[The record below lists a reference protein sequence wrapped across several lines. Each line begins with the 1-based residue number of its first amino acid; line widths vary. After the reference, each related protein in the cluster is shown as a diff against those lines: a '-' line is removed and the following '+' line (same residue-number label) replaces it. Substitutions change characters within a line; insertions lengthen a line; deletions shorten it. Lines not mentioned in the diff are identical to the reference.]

1 MKPEFTTARTVI
13 VQPEPVLR
21 YALRE
26 YFGVLP
32 RFSVRAVV
40 AEIDDARA
48 VLAKHKPDLIVM
60 DLVGDTM
67 DALDFINECACAKPP
82 VAVVVFSVRVD
93 FRTVQSVLKAGGL
106 GYVSKRD
113 EMGDLLKAISLAMEG
128 RRHLGPKVEAAF
140 MAGEPETRPKKSPST
155 NVLTEKEHEVFKL
168 LGMGDSI
175 ADIATK
181 LKRERKT
188 VESQAR
194 RIREKLNIGS
204 LRALV
209 HRAVID
215 WAGRP
220 AGMKRM
226 K

>member
-48 VLAKHKPDLIVM
+48 VLAKHKPELIVM

-82 VAVVVFSVRVD
+82 VA
-93 FRTVQSVLKAGGL
+93 L
-106 GYVSKRD
+106 
-113 EMGDLLKAISLAMEG
+113 
-128 RRHLGPKVEAAF
+128 
-140 MAGEPETRPKKSPST
+140 
-155 NVLTEKEHEVFKL
+155 
-168 LGMGDSI
+168 
-175 ADIATK
+175 
-181 LKRERKT
+181 
-188 VESQAR
+188 
-194 RIREKLNIGS
+194 
-204 LRALV
+204 
-209 HRAVID
+209 
-215 WAGRP
+215 
-220 AGMKRM
+220 
-226 K
+226 